1 MNKEPFTKEE
11 KKDDFFVQNEQEAPT
26 GEQAEQVNIFPEGTQ
41 EPQQDPK
48 AAQAELAR
56 IKTQQQ
62 FRVARMNLLLVAI
75 FTVINVVAYF
85 FSDFYLLFSANIPY
99 LVTVFGDLF
108 AMELGAPALTY
119 LAAGASLVLTV
130 PYFLGYF
137 LSKKHYGWIVACLV
151 YFALDT
157 VVMLLFLLL
166 LGGGVGSALLD
177 VVFHA
182 WVIYEL
188 FKGIRVGKAIKDFSP
203 SGEDVSKG

>member
-1 MNKEPFTKEE
+1 MSKEPCTKEE
-11 KKDDFFVQNEQEAPT
+11 KKDDFFVQNEQEAPKAEET
-26 GEQAEQVNIFPEGTQ
+26 EQVNIFPEGTQ

-48 AAQAELAR
+48 AVQAELDR

-62 FRVARMNLLLVAI
+62 FKVARMNLLLVAL
-75 FTVINVVAYF
+75 FTVINIVAYF

-99 LVTVFGDLF
+99 MITVFGDLI
-108 AMELGAPALTY
+108 AMEIGAPALTY
-119 LAAGASLVLTV
+119 LSVGVSLVLTA

-157 VVMLLFLLL
+157 VAMLLFVLI
-166 LGGGVGSALLD
+166 GGGIGSALLD

-188 FKGIRVGKAIKDFSP
+188 FKGIRAGKAIKDASP
-203 SGEDVSKG
+203 VGEDVSES